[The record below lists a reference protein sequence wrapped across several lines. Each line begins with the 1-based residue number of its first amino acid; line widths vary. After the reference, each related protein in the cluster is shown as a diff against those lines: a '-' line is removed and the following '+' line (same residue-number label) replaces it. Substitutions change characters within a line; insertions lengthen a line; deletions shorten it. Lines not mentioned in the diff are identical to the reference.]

1 MKTLTGLIVTLTTLS
16 LIMGCA
22 SSPYLD
28 TGALL
33 GGGLGAIAGA
43 AIDHGNPWQGA
54 LIGGLAGSALGAA
67 GGYALQNRQT
77 SQPQPG
83 QPQEGQPQPGQP
95 QEGQPQQGYYYPA
108 QPGSGAEAPPGYGYG
123 APAPGSAPG
132 PAYGDNRGN
141 PAAPRGPQE
150 IAPPPP
156 ESYGQAPAPQTPG
169 IAAAPPGY
177 GYGAP
182 APGAAPAS
190 AYSNTWTSLDPQGP
204 QGSAALPPEP
214 YGQAPPPRDTGI
226 RAPLT
231 NGPYYPEE

>member
-1 MKTLTGLIVTLTTLS
+1 MKTRTGLIVILTTLS

-22 SSPYLD
+22 SSPYLG
-28 TGALL
+28 TGTLL
-33 GGGLGAIAGA
+33 GGGVGAIAGA

-67 GGYALQNRQT
+67 GGYVLQNRQT
-77 SQPQPG
+77 SQPQP
-83 QPQEGQPQPGQP
+83 
-95 QEGQPQQGYYYPA
+95 GQPQQGYYYPA
-108 QPGSGAEAPPGYGYG
+108 QPGSGAAAPPGYGYG

-141 PAAPRGPQE
+141 PAAPQGPQE

-156 ESYGQAPAPQTPG
+156 ESYGQAPPPQTPG

-190 AYSNTWTSLDPQGP
+190 AYSNTWTSVDPQGP
-204 QGSAALPPEP
+204 QGSAAPMAES
-214 YGQAPPPRDTGI
+214 YSQTPPPRDPGI

>member
-1 MKTLTGLIVTLTTLS
+1 MKSRTGLIVTLMALS

-22 SSPYLD
+22 SGSYLGP
-28 TGALL
+28 GALL

-67 GGYALQNRQT
+67 GGYALQQGQT
-77 SQPQPG
+77 
-83 QPQEGQPQPGQP
+83 GQPQPGQP
-95 QEGQPQQGYYYPA
+95 QQGQEQQGYNYPA
-108 QPGSGAEAPPGYGYG
+108 QPGSGAAAPPGYGYG
-123 APAPGSAPG
+123 APAPGYAPG
-132 PAYGDNRGN
+132 PAYGDNRGY
-141 PAAPRGPQE
+141 PAAPQGPQE

-156 ESYGQAPAPQTPG
+156 ESYNQAPPPQTQG
-169 IAAAPPGY
+169 IPAAPPGYGYGY

-190 AYSNTWTSLDPQGP
+190 AYSNTWTSMEPQGP
-204 QGSAALPPEP
+204 QGNA
-214 YGQAPPPRDTGI
+214 APPPESYSQAPLPRDPGI